1 MKKAVYLFLS
11 IIITGLS
18 VKAQE
23 KLKDV
28 QETPQWAATGVK
40 IDGKLTELNNSFQA
54 FNKKEKLFYTVS
66 NDARFIY
73 LQLKAS
79 DETTLAKIQ
88 AGAITFSLNTAAK
101 KKEEDAFQV
110 TFPVI
115 TRAARGQRGAGG
127 PGGGAAGG
135 GRGGFG
141 GAGGFGGGGGVPGFG
156 ATTDS
161 ARKETEKRFLAAA
174 KEIKVAGFKDIS
186 DSLLS
191 VYNEY
196 SIKAA
201 MNFEADG
208 SFTYEIAVPLKQ
220 IGLTPGDGREIA
232 YNIKLNGLQIAGRG
246 GNFGGGDREIVV
258 GGAGG
263 GGGNPGGG
271 GGAGGGGFGGGGGG
285 ARGGGGGFGGGA
297 GGRGAGGFGGGG
309 ARPGGAGGARGNINF
324 AELAAPTDFWGKYI
338 LAKQ

>member
-101 KKEEDAFQV
+101 KKEED
-110 TFPVI
+110 
-115 TRAARGQRGAGG
+115 
-127 PGGGAAGG
+127 
-135 GRGGFG
+135 
-141 GAGGFGGGGGVPGFG
+141 
-156 ATTDS
+156 
-161 ARKETEKRFLAAA
+161 
-174 KEIKVAGFKDIS
+174 
-186 DSLLS
+186 
-191 VYNEY
+191 
-196 SIKAA
+196 
-201 MNFEADG
+201 
-208 SFTYEIAVPLKQ
+208 
-220 IGLTPGDGREIA
+220 
-232 YNIKLNGLQIAGRG
+232 
-246 GNFGGGDREIVV
+246 
-258 GGAGG
+258 
-263 GGGNPGGG
+263 
-271 GGAGGGGFGGGGGG
+271 G
-285 ARGGGGGFGGGA
+285 ARSS
-297 GGRGAGGFGGGG
+297 
-309 ARPGGAGGARGNINF
+309 
-324 AELAAPTDFWGKYI
+324 KC
-338 LAKQ
+338 